1 MTAKGPISG
10 GSRGGL
16 EDGSKVPILVDL
28 EGADLGDR
36 IYGSRVDRI
45 CRGAYVLGGSHWDM
59 FPAMA
64 ETVDGDDGAGRE
76 RFMHVPARVIRL

>member
-1 MTAKGPISG
+1 MTAKGPNPGADLGGELEESLKVPILVDLEGVNLGGPISEG
-10 GSRGGL
+10 GKF

-45 CRGAYVLGGSHWDM
+45 CRGTYAL
-59 FPAMA
+59 
-64 ETVDGDDGAGRE
+64 
-76 RFMHVPARVIRL
+76 

>member
-10 GSRGGL
+10 GARGAL
-16 EDGSKVPILVDL
+16 EDGSKVPILVDLEGANLGGPISEGGKFEYGSKVPILGDL

-45 CRGAYVLGGSHWDM
+45 CRGTYAL
-59 FPAMA
+59 
-64 ETVDGDDGAGRE
+64 
-76 RFMHVPARVIRL
+76 